1 MTTSPPSTSAKC
13 GGGGTEILAAT
24 TEATCSHQI
33 GAFGVSVA
41 STKDA
46 RLAEQIGGTA
56 RVLTQP
62 VS

>member
-1 MTTSPPSTSAKC
+1 MRWWRHGDIGGYHGSDLFSPV
-13 GGGGTEILAAT
+13 
-24 TEATCSHQI
+24 